1 MTRLHEDLRLKL
13 NFATIVDNLVRVEKF
28 SSIAGCG
35 AVRISHL
42 LPATSSNGMVATGH
56 PLATQAG
63 VKVLAAGGKAVD
75 AVLSAA
81 AVTWVTMPMM
91 CGPGGDAYAIV
102 YESGDRRLTGMGAGG
117 KAPAAATRNFFLE
130 RGQRLMPLSGPHS
143 VGVPGAMA
151 VIEEAH
157 RRFGTM
163 SLEELWRPAIRL
175 AEDGF
180 PVTRN
185 VAAWFAESAS
195 RIQGDPES
203 SSIYLRSGV
212 PPAEGAILVQGDLAR
227 TLRRLSVGGAAE
239 FYGGSIGEQL
249 ISCLEPL
256 GGLMTADDLK
266 SPGLDVY
273 TPLHSGYR
281 GFDIHQTAP
290 PSQGLIHLETMNI
303 LQGVDVAALPPQ
315 GDELIHLGVE
325 ANKLA
330 VADRLRHV
338 GDPLFVDYDVN
349 LLLSEE
355 HARRR
360 QALIAYSA
368 QALPTGS
375 PAGSDTTYLCAVD
388 RDGNAVSFIHS
399 LSLRFGAGITVPGTG
414 VVLNNRVG
422 RGFTLDAGHPNCLA
436 PGKRTMSTLNCYVVT
451 RGGLLHAVGGTP
463 GGDSQVQ
470 WNSQILSS
478 LIDQQLDPA
487 RAVDKVRWTHSP
499 STDPA
504 TLDEPET
511 LTIEARISQETL
523 AGLQRRGHRVRV
535 VGPYAAGG
543 DVQLIVVDRERGVL
557 VGASDP
563 RGDGIPIGL

>member
-1 MTRLHEDLRLKL
+1 
-13 NFATIVDNLVRVEKF
+13 V
-28 SSIAGCG
+28 
-35 AVRISHL
+35 
-42 LPATSSNGMVATGH
+42 
-56 PLATQAG
+56 
-63 VKVLAAGGKAVD
+63 
-75 AVLSAA
+75 
-81 AVTWVTMPMM
+81 
-91 CGPGGDAYAIV
+91 
-102 YESGDRRLTGMGAGG
+102 
-117 KAPAAATRNFFLE
+117 
-130 RGQRLMPLSGPHS
+130 
-143 VGVPGAMA
+143 
-151 VIEEAH
+151 
-157 RRFGTM
+157 

-185 VAAWFAESAS
+185 VATWFAESAS
-195 RIQGDPES
+195 RIRGDPES

-212 PPAEGAILVQGDLAR
+212 PPAEGGILVQRDLGR

-266 SPGLDVY
+266 SHGLDVY

-303 LQGVDVAALPPQ
+303 LQGVDVAAVPPL

-349 LLLSEE
+349 LLLSDE

-368 QALPTGS
+368 EALPSGS

-399 LSLRFGAGITVPGTG
+399 LSL
-414 VVLNNRVG
+414 RVG

-511 LTIEARISQETL
+511 LTIEARIPQETL
-523 AGLQRRGHRVRV
+523 AGLQRRGHPVRV

-543 DVQLIVVDRERGVL
+543 DVQLIEVDRERGVL